1 MVIVSMWKTFERLEL
16 WNLKTISH
24 LLKKHNMKM
33 WKMKPYKYDRLYIKH
48 LTYKF
53 GGHTSIT
60 TFIKNILQVSIKCV
74 ETTQILVSYKV
85 QADLFFG

>member
-1 MVIVSMWKTFERLEL
+1 MI
-16 WNLKTISH
+16 
-24 LLKKHNMKM
+24 
-33 WKMKPYKYDRLYIKH
+33 DYIKH

-53 GGHTSIT
+53 GGHTCIT
-60 TFIKNILQVSIKCV
+60 TFIKNVLQVSIKCV